1 MVQAILAA
9 LTVCLLR
16 AQIPGAPQKQ
26 PIALLNATI
35 HTVTHGVIEGGTL
48 VFDRGR
54 ITAIGTNVAIPPTA
68 QRIDCTGKHIYPAF
82 VTAFSQLGLIEID
95 AVRATRDAAEV
106 GDFNP
111 NVVAATAYNVESEI
125 LPTVRANGVL
135 IAHVVPLGGLVSG
148 RSSVLYLD
156 GWNVEEATLRRI
168 AGVVVS
174 FPSLS
179 WSYSRQDR
187 RTGEERQREREERL
201 QALYN
206 FFEQAR
212 AYWHAAAA
220 GILRERDLRFEAMRA
235 VFADSLP
242 VFVLA
247 DEYQQILEALRFAR
261 HFGLRLVL
269 VGAADAWRCL
279 EDIRASGASVI
290 LRRIHRLPRR
300 AEEPIDIAYRLPAL
314 LEAAGIRFAI
324 AEDHTWPQR
333 NLPFHVGTA
342 RAYGLSPEAA
352 LRSVTLWPA
361 EILGIADRVGSLEV
375 GKEAT
380 LIVCTGDPF
389 DVRTNRVEYAF
400 IQGRAVDLNNRHR
413 RLAEKYRLRY
423 RQLR

>member
-1 MVQAILAA
+1 MAQFTLALLAVSA
-9 LTVCLLR
+9 LY
-16 AQIPGAPQKQ
+16 AQIPGVPQRQ
-26 PIALLNATI
+26 PIALVNGTI

-48 VFDRGR
+48 LFEHGR
-54 ITAIGTNVAIPPTA
+54 ITAIGTDVPIPPRA
-68 QRIDCTGKHIYPAF
+68 LQIDCTGKHIYPGF

-95 AVRATRDAAEV
+95 AVRATRDVAEV

-125 LPTVRANGVL
+125 IPTVRANGVL

-156 GWNVEEATLRRI
+156 GWNAHEATLRRV
-168 AGVVVS
+168 AGLVVS

-179 WSYSRQDR
+179 WQRSWWDR
-187 RTGEERQREREERL
+187 RSSEERQREQEQQL
-201 QALYN
+201 QAVYD

-212 AYWHAAAA
+212 RYAQAVVA
-220 GILRERDLRFEAMRA
+220 GIVREVDLRFEAMRA
-235 VFADSLP
+235 VFTDSLP

-247 DEYQQILEALRFAR
+247 DEYRQIVEAIRFAR

-279 EDIRASGASVI
+279 EDIRASGATVI

-300 AEEPIDIAYRLPAL
+300 AEEPIDIAYRIPAL
-314 LEAAGIRFAI
+314 LEQAGIRFAV
-324 AEDHTWPQR
+324 AENHTWPQR
-333 NLPFHVGTA
+333 NVAFHVGTA

-352 LRSVTLWPA
+352 LRAVTLWPA
-361 EILGIADRVGSLEV
+361 QILGIDDRVGSLEV

-380 LIVCTGDPF
+380 LIVCSGDPF
-389 DVRTNRVEYAF
+389 DVRTNRVEQAF
-400 IQGRAVDLNNRHR
+400 IQGRVVDLSSRHR

-423 RQLR
+423 RLLR